1 MPLTD
6 VGFIITPHSSLPNIY
21 LISKLRLNLAFIC
34 QLCKSG
40 NYLVI
45 FSSFFCC
52 VHDLQYQ
59 KLIKIDRKEK
69 GLYILDESKVLV
81 VVIVAITTTS
91 VDLSYFH
98 LTPSSSSFF
107 MAFLFRSCFVFSF
120 EIFSIHKSFRK
131 FANL

>member
-1 MPLTD
+1 MTTDDTLMPLAD
-6 VGFIITPHSSLPNIY
+6 VGFIITPHSSLPNVY
-21 LISKLRLNLAFIC
+21 LISKLRLNLASIC

-45 FSSFFCC
+45 FSFSFCC

-81 VVIVAITTTS
+81 VIVAVTTTS

-107 MAFLFRSCFVFSF
+107 MAFLFRSSFIFSF
-120 EIFSIHKSFRK
+120 EIFSIHKSF
-131 FANL
+131 